1 MSGYCLACHCHFAG
15 MGSRLQFRVQKNRP
29 SDLESLPILLSVKRI
44 AKERRQS
51 PQVVPVDLTEG

>member
-1 MSGYCLACHCHFAG
+1 MSGYFLACHCHFAG
-15 MGSRLQFRVQKNRP
+15 MGSTLQSRVQKNRP